1 MGSGFEAKDGELI
14 LKVNPKIYPLERIY
28 ATAYVFLDKYYFI
41 FDGDKE
47 KEVILRVK
55 PKNPEQNMEKFAYD
69 FFEEMLSITN
79 YFNQLEKNKDVI
91 NLVVKRALFS
101 LIPDPEN
108 KELEEEFDRL
118 HKETK
123 TLADN

>member
-41 FDGDKE
+41 FDGDRE
-47 KEVILRVK
+47 KEIILRVK
-55 PKNPEQNMEKFAYD
+55 PKNPEKNMEKFAYD
-69 FFEEMLSITN
+69 FFEEMLSTTN

-91 NLVVKRALFS
+91 NMIVKRALFS
-101 LIPDPEN
+101 LIPEPKN
-108 KELEEEFDRL
+108 KELEEEFEKL
-118 HKETK
+118 QQEAK
-123 TLADN
+123 NSI